1 VKSKSS
7 RKAVARCALALYGYG
22 KTAAARELIAL
33 LNSPDTFEKALTE
46 VVNEHFEIKDWTLPD

>member
-1 VKSKSS
+1 M
-7 RKAVARCALALYGYG
+7 ARCALALYGYG